1 VGSVRV
7 ACGMVWE
14 IGVVRP
20 SGSTRAIAGIVWK
33 NRVGASGRGPE

>member
-20 SGSTRAIAGIVWK
+20 SGSRVAGIVWK
-33 NRVGASGRGPE
+33 NRVGASGRGSEW